1 MHGSVFSD
9 STLALRAASE
19 GLGVALG
26 RSRLV
31 GPDMDSGRLIR
42 MSNSELRSPFAYW
55 LVRPIGRR
63 DALVDLFKEW
73 LISECFGDR
82 GR

>member
-1 MHGSVFSD
+1 
-9 STLALRAASE
+9 
-19 GLGVALG
+19 
-26 RSRLV
+26 
-31 GPDMDSGRLIR
+31 MDSGRLIR

-82 GR
+82 